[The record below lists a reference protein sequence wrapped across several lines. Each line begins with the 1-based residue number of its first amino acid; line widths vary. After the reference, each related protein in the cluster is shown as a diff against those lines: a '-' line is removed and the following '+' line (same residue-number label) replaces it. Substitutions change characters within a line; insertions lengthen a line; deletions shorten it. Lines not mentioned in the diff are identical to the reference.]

1 MPCILYT
8 LDVQFTCMKYFQ
20 CVMFLICSYIWFSCM
35 KSRIWK
41 DCAVAVCCCT
51 VVHCSVLLHC
61 AVAVCCCT
69 VVHCMR
75 HGQYM
80 SHDTMSHNIRFS
92 NDSAVTCIIRGLW
105 LWWVMTLMSSDK
117 SWLWWVMTLMSHDE
131 SWLWWVMTLMSHVAR
146 LSNQFSVVT
155 PSKTYKW
162 VGSQIHMCP
171 TYGRVF
177 TQPVVMVQPIAFGVS
192 FNLNLPSQSPW
203 SLFNGTW

>member
-8 LDVQFTCMKYFQ
+8 FDVQFTCMKYFQ
-20 CVMFLICSYIWFSCM
+20 CEMFLICSYIWFSCM
-35 KSRIWK
+35 KRRIWK

-105 LWWVMTLMSSDK
+105 LWWVVTLMSSDK
-117 SWLWWVMTLMSHDE
+117 SWLWWVMTLMSHD
-131 SWLWWVMTLMSHVAR
+131 AR

-162 VGSQIHMCP
+162 VGSQIH
-171 TYGRVF
+171 
-177 TQPVVMVQPIAFGVS
+177 VS
-192 FNLNLPSQSPW
+192 NLWASLHTACCHDAAYWLFNLNLPSQSART
-203 SLFNGTW
+203 LFNRTW